1 MEKVMMMITCD
12 DYPLTKKI
20 PSDYEDTVNGDAD
33 KKVMI
38 IHLPSKVRLPQS
50 P

>member
-20 PSDYEDTVNGDAD
+20 PSDYEDIVNGDDD
-33 KKVMI
+33 KK
-38 IHLPSKVRLPQS
+38 K
-50 P
+50 